1 MTLTDLPTLLA
12 TVGYLGIL
20 AIVFAETGLLVGFF
34 LPGDS
39 LLITAGIVAQQGG
52 LNIWYAVLAAALGAV
67 LGDSVGYLIGRRFGP
82 AVFKSQNA
90 RFFRPEFVTRTQ
102 AYFEKYGKFAVVVAR
117 FVPIARTV
125 APTLAG
131 VGKMPYGTFLAYNV
145 LGAALW
151 GVGVPLL
158 GYWLGSLVPNLD
170 RYILLIV
177 GVVVLVSFVPVALEL
192 RRARREG

>member
-1 MTLTDLPTLLA
+1 MTLSDLPTLLA

-39 LLITAGIVAQQGG
+39 LLITAGIVAQQGS
-52 LNIWYAVLAAALGAV
+52 LNVWGAIAAVIVGAV
-67 LGDSVGYLIGRRFGP
+67 LGDTVGYLLGRRFGP
-82 AVFKSQNA
+82 AIFRRQDA
-90 RFFRPEFVTRTQ
+90 RLFRPEFVARTQ
-102 AYFEKYGKFAVVVAR
+102 AYFSKYGKFAVVVAR

-145 LGAALW
+145 LGAVAW
-151 GVGVPLL
+151 GASVPLA
-158 GYWLGSLVPNLD
+158 GYWLGSLIPNLD

-177 GVVVLVSFVPVALEL
+177 GVVVLVSLVPVALEL
-192 RRARREG
+192 RRARRAG